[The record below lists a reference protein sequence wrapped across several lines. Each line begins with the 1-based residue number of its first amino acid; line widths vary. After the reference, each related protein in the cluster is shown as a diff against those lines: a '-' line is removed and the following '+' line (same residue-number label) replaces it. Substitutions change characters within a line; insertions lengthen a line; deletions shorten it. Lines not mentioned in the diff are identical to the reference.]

1 VSRARPLVVAALGG
15 NALLRRGEPMT
26 LEIQRRNI
34 AGAASALGRLAR
46 VCDLVVT
53 HGDGPQV
60 GLLALRSEAA
70 EGDPDPLDLLGAEA
84 EGMIGYLL
92 DQALGNQL
100 DGREVATLLTQVVVA
115 ADDPA
120 LRNPAKPIGPFYGA
134 DQASALA
141 SDRGWS
147 VTQQGDGWRRVV
159 ASPEPLD
166 IIELPIIRRLVDDGV
181 LVVCVGGGGVPVR
194 VDQLGCLHGVDA
206 VVDKDLASALLAER
220 LGADALLLLTDVDLV
235 ELDHGTPDARPV
247 HELRAEALDLEA
259 FEAGSMRPKLI
270 AASRFARTGGL
281 AVIGALDDAAS
292 MVDGNAGTR
301 IVAVPIVA

>member
-1 VSRARPLVVAALGG
+1 MSRARPLVVAALGG

-26 LEIQRRNI
+26 PDNQRRNI
-34 AGAASALGRLAR
+34 EGAASALGRLAR
-46 VCDLVVT
+46 DCDLVVT

-60 GLLALRSEAA
+60 GLLALRSET
-70 EGDPDPLDLLGAEA
+70 GDGGPDPLDLLGAEA

-92 DQALGNQL
+92 DQALGNEL

-120 LRNPAKPIGPFYGA
+120 LRRPSKPIGPFYDA
-134 DQASALA
+134 DQAAALA
-141 SDRGWS
+141 SKRGWS
-147 VTQQGDGWRRVV
+147 VAPQGDGWRRVV

-166 IIELPIIRRLVDDGV
+166 IIELPIVRRLVDDGV
-181 LVVCVGGGGVPVR
+181 VVVCVGGGGVPVR

-235 ELDHGTPDARPV
+235 EVAHGTPDAR
-247 HELRAEALDLEA
+247 RCT
-259 FEAGSMRPKLI
+259 S
-270 AASRFARTGGL
+270 
-281 AVIGALDDAAS
+281 
-292 MVDGNAGTR
+292 
-301 IVAVPIVA
+301 